1 MGAEHRV
8 AKRHR
13 WRLPCEIVFEGGT
26 QRALVLDLSKTGI
39 FVQTGVRLRPGSDVE
54 IKLQLEDVPEPIL
67 LRARVARAK
76 HVPSHLTTVARGGVG
91 LQLREAP
98 PKYYEAIAALES
110 GKPLRA
116 NVPIDGAET
125 TQRATIRAR
134 FRARVQQTDG
144 PRSRR
149 IELHADSIEQ
159 ARALALQEVG
169 KGWEIVSVDP
179 IG

>member
-1 MGAEHRV
+1 MGEEHRV

-26 QRALVLDLSKTGI
+26 QRALVLDLSASGL
-39 FVQTGVRLRPGSDVE
+39 FVQTGVRLRPGTDVE
-54 IKLQLEDVPEPIL
+54 IRLQLEHVPEPIH

-91 LQLREAP
+91 LRLHHVPA
-98 PKYYEAIAALES
+98 KYLEAIAALES

-116 NVPIDGAET
+116 NVTQDAAAEKGEAAL
-125 TQRATIRAR
+125 RPR
-134 FRARVQQTDG
+134 FRVRVQQSDG

-149 IELHADSIEQ
+149 IELHADSVEQ

-169 KGWEIVSVDP
+169 KGWEIVSADA

>member
-1 MGAEHRV
+1 MGEEHRV

-26 QRALVLDLSKTGI
+26 QRALVLDLSASGL
-39 FVQTGVRLRPGSDVE
+39 FVQTGVRLRPGAEVE
-54 IKLQLEDVPEPIL
+54 VRLQLEHVVEPIH

-91 LQLREAP
+91 LRIHQAP
-98 PKYYEAIAALES
+98 AKYLEAIASLES
-110 GKPLRA
+110 GKVLRA
-116 NVPIDGAET
+116 NMVQDGAVEKPAAT
-125 TQRATIRAR
+125 TRPR
-134 FRARVQQTDG
+134 FRVRVQQSDG

-149 IELHADSIEQ
+149 IELHADSVEQ
-159 ARALALQEVG
+159 ARALALQEAG
-169 KGWEIVSVDP
+169 TGWEIVSADA